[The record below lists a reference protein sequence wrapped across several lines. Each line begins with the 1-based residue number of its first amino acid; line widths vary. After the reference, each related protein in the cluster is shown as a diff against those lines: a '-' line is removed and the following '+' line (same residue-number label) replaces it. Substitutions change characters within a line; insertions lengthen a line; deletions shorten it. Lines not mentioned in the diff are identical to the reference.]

1 MARLFYLTKMR
12 TRLQPYFAIWS
23 LYVQS
28 EQARNLLTK
37 PLANMK
43 ISKTVLQAVA
53 VAVVVS
59 TTISACAN
67 DSVSPEK
74 EKAAKAKKLDPC
86 PACGMG

>member
-1 MARLFYLTKMR
+1 
-12 TRLQPYFAIWS
+12 
-23 LYVQS
+23 
-28 EQARNLLTK
+28 
-37 PLANMK
+37 MK

-59 TTISACAN
+59 TTISACSN

-74 EKAAKAKKLDPC
+74 EKATKAKKLDPC

>member
-1 MARLFYLTKMR
+1 
-12 TRLQPYFAIWS
+12 
-23 LYVQS
+23 
-28 EQARNLLTK
+28 
-37 PLANMK
+37 MK

-59 TTISACAN
+59 TTISACSN

-74 EKAAKAKKLDPC
+74 EKATKGQKLDPC